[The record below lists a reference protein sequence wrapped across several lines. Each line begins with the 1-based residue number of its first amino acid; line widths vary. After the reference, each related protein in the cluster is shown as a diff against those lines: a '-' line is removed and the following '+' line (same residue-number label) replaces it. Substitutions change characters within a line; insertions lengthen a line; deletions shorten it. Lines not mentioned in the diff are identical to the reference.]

1 MTSLAVL
8 CALVCAAANAAVS
21 ALQRLAALDVPA
33 GGTGTRRLR
42 LLLRSKVWWAGSAAL
57 LVAAVAQA
65 AALGLGSLS
74 LVQPLLASELLFAL
88 LVGTLVFRRGP
99 GRRTWGAFTALA
111 AGLALFLAATRPRPG
126 DDSATTA
133 RWAMT
138 GLAVAVAVVA
148 LLAAA
153 RTVRG
158 APRAALLGCATATG
172 FAMTAALI
180 KEVLSRAGAAGF
192 AQLWLDWP
200 VYVFAATGG
209 TSFLLLQATLRAGT
223 LRVSQPALTLAD
235 ALVSLVLG
243 GVLFGDRLALGV
255 HTVPAVAGCAL
266 IVVGVVGLSRSRTL
280 ASGWDTRD
288 DTLDGAGD
296 EAGEARAQ
304 GPDRAD

>member
-8 CALVCAAANAAVS
+8 CAMVCAAANAAVS
-21 ALQRLAALDVPA
+21 ALQRLAALETPA
-33 GGTGTRRLR
+33 TGAGPRRR
-42 LLLRSKVWWAGSAAL
+42 WFRLLRSKAWWAGSAAL
-57 LVAAVAQA
+57 VLAAVAQA

-88 LVGTLVFRRGP
+88 LVGTLVFRHAP
-99 GRRTWGAFTALA
+99 GRRTWAAFTALA

-126 DDSATTA
+126 DASATTA
-133 RWAMT
+133 RWTTT
-138 GLAVAVAVVA
+138 GVVVAAVVVA
-148 LLAAA
+148 LVGAAF
-153 RTVRG
+153 RVRG

-180 KEVLSRAGAAGF
+180 KETLARAGTAGF
-192 AQLWLDWP
+192 AEVWLNWP

-209 TSFLLLQATLRAGT
+209 ASFLLLQATLRAGT
-223 LRVSQPALTLAD
+223 LRVSQPALTLVD

-255 HTVPAVAGCAL
+255 NLVPALAGCAL

-280 ASGWDTRD
+280 AESWDTRD
-288 DTLDGAGD
+288 ARASGPDGAG
-296 EAGEARAQ
+296 
-304 GPDRAD
+304 